1 MEQCDKV
8 ICTVGSY
15 CKEIHTE
22 ADYKEVSLFVE
33 RSAACYDVSR
43 ADSAPYVCL
52 KFCFDNEDVVIIINN
67 KNREKLALPKYDTI
81 RLCSKLD
88 KVVLVAINSFY
99 CKHSESNV
107 VMLDDLV
114 GLLSFNNI
122 RVQENEEVA

>member
-1 MEQCDKV
+1 MEQCSKV

-15 CKEIHTE
+15 YKEIHTE
-22 ADYKEVSLFVE
+22 ADYREVTSFVE
-33 RSAACYDVSR
+33 KSAVCYDVSR
-43 ADSAPYVCL
+43 ADSAPVICL
-52 KFCFDNEDVVIIINN
+52 KFCFDNEDIVIIVNSE
-67 KNREKLALPKYDTI
+67 KRERLALPKYDTV

-88 KVVLVAINSFY
+88 KVVLVALNSFY
-99 CKHSESNV
+99 CKYSESNV